1 MESLKAI
8 MASVLGIKQEKL
20 NDNFS
25 RDNSEEWDSFNHL
38 MLMSEIEKK
47 TGIKFTI
54 KEIESIKSFKN
65 LKDTFEKKAK
75 AK

>member
-1 MESLKAI
+1 